1 MLCRV
6 QDYLMLEHEAIILF
20 LNGQIV
26 NILLVFDSSAPY
38 MNVLSM
44 SYDAQLIIYSSLFPE
59 LNTT

>member
-1 MLCRV
+1 
-6 QDYLMLEHEAIILF
+6 MLEHEAIILF